1 MRNLLADSASTL
13 YVPSVLFP
21 IVLSVS
27 LDLLLH
33 LDTLETLSLQWLTA
47 LSVLLFVLKAVLC
60 SWTSLFCS
68 SEVPQLDLTLITS
81 GVKGPAG
88 D

>member
-21 IVLSVS
+21 IILSVS

-33 LDTLETLSLQWLTA
+33 LDALETLSLQWLAA
-47 LSVLLFVLKAVLC
+47 LSALLFVLKAVLC
-60 SWTSLFCS
+60 SWASLFCS
-68 SEVPQLDLTLITS
+68 SEVLCKI
-81 GVKGPAG
+81 
-88 D
+88 